1 MQKIILY
8 GDSILAGYRNG
19 QATNLVTDALQTK
32 FPNDEVINHSIPG
45 ATTEE
50 GLDFL
55 SLRVTDIDYD
65 AVVLGLGTN
74 DCSVQL
80 GLSPGHYAANLD
92 ELVDEIGANKV
103 VLMGPSYT
111 NWEITEDHSWPR
123 TLQFQLVAE
132 ECAKHNQLPFLNL
145 AKVMEATDHP
155 NELLEED
162 GVHLNDE
169 GIDFLTEKLAPLI
182 QEVIS

>member
-19 QATNLVTDALQTK
+19 HATELVTESLQTY
-32 FPNDEVINHSIPG
+32 FSDHQVINSSIPG

-55 SLRVTDIDYD
+55 SLKVTNLKYS

-74 DCSVQL
+74 DCSVKL

-92 ELVDEIGANKV
+92 KLVQMIGRDKI
-103 VLMGPSYT
+103 VLMGPAYT
-111 NWEITEDHSWPR
+111 NWKIAEDHSWSR
-123 TLQFQLVAE
+123 TLQFQLVAQ
-132 ECAKHNQLPFLNL
+132 ECAKHNNLPFLDL
-145 AKVMEATDHP
+145 AKAMENSNHP
-155 NELLEED
+155 NDLLEDD
-162 GVHLNDE
+162 GIHLNDE
-169 GIDFLTEKLAPLI
+169 GIALLTKKLAPLI
-182 QEVIS
+182 KEVLA

>member
-8 GDSILAGYRNG
+8 GDSILAGLRNG
-19 QATNLVTDALQTK
+19 QTTTLVTNALQVN
-32 FPNDEVINHSIPG
+32 FPDDKIINQSMPG

-55 SLRVTDIDYD
+55 SLKVINTNYD

-80 GLSPGHYAANLD
+80 GLSPGHYATNLD
-92 ELVDEIGANKV
+92 KLVAEIGADKTILV
-103 VLMGPSYT
+103 GPSYT
-111 NWEITEDHSWPR
+111 NWEISEDHSWPR

-132 ECAKHNQLPFLNL
+132 ECAKHNQLPFLDL
-145 AKVMEATDHP
+145 AKTMEATGHP
-155 NELLEED
+155 NELLDDD
-162 GVHLNDE
+162 GIHLNDN
-169 GIDFLTEKLAPLI
+169 GIALLTKKLIPLI
-182 QEVIS
+182 KKVIF

>member
-8 GDSILAGYRNG
+8 GDSILAGYRNN
-19 QATNLVTDALQTK
+19 QATNLVTDALQAEL
-32 FPNDEVINHSIPG
+32 PNEEIINHSIPG

-55 SLRVTDIDYD
+55 SLRVTDNDYD

-92 ELVDEIGANKV
+92 ELVDKIGANKV
-103 VLMGPSYT
+103 ILMGPSYT
-111 NWEITEDHSWPR
+111 DWEIAEDHSWPR

-132 ECAKHNQLPFLNL
+132 ECAKHNQLPFLDL
-145 AKVMEATDHP
+145 AKAMAKTDHP

-162 GVHLNDE
+162 GIHLNDK
-169 GIDFLTEKLAPLI
+169 GIAFLTKKLTPLI
-182 QEVIS
+182 KEVIS

>member
-8 GDSILAGYRNG
+8 GDSILAGYRKG
-19 QATNLVTDALQTK
+19 QATNLVTAALQKKLPQTLI
-32 FPNDEVINHSIPG
+32 INNSIPG

-55 SLRVTDIDYD
+55 KLRVTSKEYS

-80 GLSPGHYAANLD
+80 GLSPGHYAANLE
-92 ELVDEIGANKV
+92 ELVKQIGTRKV
-103 VLMGPSYT
+103 ILIGPSYT
-111 NWEITEDHSWPR
+111 NWEIAEDHSWPR

-132 ECAKHNQLPFLNL
+132 ECAKKNYLPFLNL
-145 AKVMEATDHP
+145 SKEMAKAEHP
-155 NELLEED
+155 NDLLEDD
-162 GVHLNDE
+162 GIHLNDQ
-169 GIDFLTEKLAPLI
+169 GIAFLSEKLTPLI
-182 QEVIS
+182 KEVIS